1 MSYLIVQILL
11 CLLVAGLIG
20 LIIGWLISKISYKKM
35 LLKNDD
41 VWYKK
46 LTDDK
51 NECEKKFQV
60 VTREHEAQI
69 NNEKQ
74 KLFHLKEQLQ
84 HTEKQ
89 RDEFERLYQQQEDV
103 FNNRLKKLHTDWEE
117 EVEQLREKLNES
129 ELALEEKK
137 KRVVT
142 LQSKS
147 INSTENENLQNEV
160 AKLQKELST
169 LKHTATEQEFQLNV
183 ELTKIREINH
193 EYEKKLEKSTKEIQ
207 LLKQELHENLQKHS
221 NNLQEIDGIDD
232 ELEKRLNTLGVYQFE
247 QIAKWDE
254 KQIDWINNYFSFNKR
269 VEQEKWIEQ
278 AIEKLKQK

>member
-20 LIIGWLISKISYKKM
+20 LVIGWLISKIGYKKM

-51 NECEKKFQV
+51 NEFEKKFQV
-60 VTREHEAQI
+60 VTREHETQI

-84 HTEKQ
+84 HTENQ
-89 RDEFERLYQQQEDV
+89 RDEFETLYQQQEDV
-103 FNNRLKKLHTDWEE
+103 FNNRLKKLHSDWED
-117 EVEQLREKLNES
+117 EVEQLRGKLNKS
-129 ELALEEKK
+129 ELELEEKK
-137 KRVVT
+137 KRFVT

-160 AKLQKELST
+160 AKLQKELSN
-169 LKHTATEQEFQLNV
+169 LKHIATEQEFQLNV
-183 ELTKIREINH
+183 ELTKIREKNH

-232 ELEKRLNTLGVYQFE
+232 KLEKKLNTLGVYQFE
-247 QIAKWDE
+247 QIAKWDK
-254 KQIDWINNYFSFNKR
+254 KQIDWINNHFSFDKR

-278 AIEKLKQK
+278 AIQKLEQK